1 MPKYT
6 MSAVAELASQL
17 RRSPV
22 RLRLRH
28 LLNLDFLLSV
38 IEPGREYPLEFVVH
52 TLTGFRPRATGDDSR
67 LFDAESLRVDLATLA
82 EDLSESADIDVS
94 AWPEPLFSVADLARR
109 FDVSTKTIF
118 RWRRRGLVGW
128 KFRHS
133 DQRHRLAFPE
143 RCVRRFVAENTD
155 LVHRGSSFSQL
166 TKAERETVLSRA
178 RELVESGE
186 RTVNAVARTVA
197 RETGRAVETIR
208 LILKAHD
215 AAQPKGG
222 LFNRAPANV
231 PANDQ
236 RLAVWEAYLE
246 GQDVATI
253 AARLSRP
260 VAWVYRT
267 VTQMRAAELRDRK
280 IEFIPSAEFDAP
292 GAERAICDAPAARSP
307 NRDDTVAPG
316 RVPSDLPPYLRQLFR
331 LPLLTAEGEAALF
344 RKLNYLKY
352 RAHQARQALDPE
364 AATASELDDVE
375 ALLSEA
381 ADVKTRIVQA
391 NLRLVVSIAKRHVAS
406 GMDFFD
412 LISDGNVSLMRAVD
426 KFDYSRGFK
435 FSTYASWAIMR
446 NFARTIPDT
455 KTHRERYQTGRTE
468 LLDVFAEPRVHEP
481 ENDFLPAVRGLLDRM
496 MHTLDEREQR
506 ILRQRFGLDDH
517 GEPQTLEQIGQ
528 RMGVS
533 KERVRQ
539 LEARAIAKLR
549 CGFDADAKQLLGA
562 AG

>member
-1 MPKYT
+1 MLNYT
-6 MSAVAELASQL
+6 LGAVAELASQL

-38 IEPGREYPLEFVVH
+38 IEPGRDYPLEFIVH
-52 TLTGFRPRATGDDSR
+52 TLTGFRPRANGDDTR
-67 LFDAESLRVDLATLA
+67 LFDAESLRIDLATLA
-82 EDLSESADIDVS
+82 EDLSESADIDVT

-128 KFRHS
+128 KFRHA
-133 DQRHRLAFPE
+133 DQRLRLAFPE
-143 RCVRRFVAENTD
+143 RCVRRFVAENAD

-166 TKAERETVLSRA
+166 TKAEREAVLGRA

-215 AAQPKGG
+215 AGQPRGG
-222 LFNRAPANV
+222 LFNRTPANV

-236 RLAVWEAYLE
+236 RLTVWEAYLE
-246 GQDVATI
+246 GQDIATI
-253 AARLSRP
+253 ATRLSRP

-280 IEFIPSAEFDAP
+280 IEFIPSDEFDAP
-292 GAERAICDAPAARSP
+292 DAQRAICDAPAALAP
-307 NRDDTVAPG
+307 NRSDAVAPG
-316 RVPSDLPPYLRQLFR
+316 RVPSDLPPYLRQLFH

-352 RAHQARQALDPE
+352 RADQARLALDPE
-364 AATASELDDVE
+364 TATASELDDIE
-375 ALLSEA
+375 ALVTQA

-391 NLRLVVSIAKRHVAS
+391 NLRLVVSIAKRHVAP

-435 FSTYASWAIMR
+435 FSTYASWAIIR

-496 MHTLDEREQR
+496 MHTLDDREQR
-506 ILRQRFGLDDH
+506 ILRQRFGLDDN

-549 CGFDADAKQLLGA
+549 SGFDTDAKQLLGA